1 LAGLAS
7 MHALERTVGHAGQ
20 STTVIAGMTADGPDE
35 GGSLAAD
42 LATDAATSATAP
54 DAASGAEAAEL
65 AGLLGCASAGL
76 LCALGVVALIR
87 RAVTGRRPSSQ
98 APSTAPP
105 RGAPLAATQ
114 VVQRA
119 APSVLALSVL
129 RT

>member
-1 LAGLAS
+1 
-7 MHALERTVGHAGQ
+7 MHALERTVGPAGQ
-20 STTVIAGMTADGPDE
+20 PTIVIAGMTADGPDE

-42 LATDAATSATAP
+42 LATGLTTDAATSATTP
-54 DAASGAEAAEL
+54 VAASGDEAAEL